1 MSFAQRPL
9 PVVAAHSDLEGD
21 TWEAEAGAGSRAL
34 AAAKSVC
41 AAVLHPGAASAGV
54 RRKTCAAQRGG

>member
-41 AAVLHPGAASAGV
+41 AAVAGV